1 MDDSGWIRCRF
12 PDESGE
18 LRLLGQHFQNLQ
30 SLRFSPHFL
39 IAEEN
44 NCPNH
49 HIKLSKE
56 IISAMIVE
64 STFNVEK
71 LAIHL
76 SSKLVKIIIS
86 LCLTKDGEAFPASGF
101 PRCLATEEKI
111 EAKSPPR
118 SMDLSLAAE
127 ETSSK
132 SENKLGTRK
141 QNVLNTFSLTRDS
154 PHSPNLNLSRQI
166 SSASKPATPETPVKE
181 TSSPRDLF
189 RRKSLKWLGK
199 TFAELADTS
208 ISNIESLA
216 DSWPESPKSAP
227 IGGVFGRS
235 NGSPTTPVKEIDES
249 SFGLFLR
256 HNKGSRL
263 SESSC
268 SNFTE
273 SRTAD
278 TVMST
283 PPSGKEQKAS
293 EPLPYRIHRRS
304 FAAGESTS
312 PTRKGGERELR
323 DSRKNLRK
331 PRSQSLQN
339 PPSSVSSKPSPSPI
353 PTPNRLTSAQNR
365 NSLSDPYWDQ
375 DIGQTSPQYELLLDR
390 GGEDMTAPE
399 RQPLRVIQGNNP
411 PGVAA
416 DRMADSPHSS
426 RAPSRSRTEGTVTQT
441 DVLENR
447 ALAPQHSYS
456 HSDSRPDERNPIT
469 HSISLADMTEEEMI
483 EMATVDSMKS
493 YCQRA
498 FIKVE

>member
-12 PDESGE
+12 PDESRE

-49 HIKLSKE
+49 HIKVSKE

-64 STFNVEK
+64 STFNIEK
-71 LAIHL
+71 LTIPL

-86 LCLTKDGEAFPASGF
+86 LCLTKDGEAFPVSGF

-111 EAKSPPR
+111 EATSPPR

-127 ETSSK
+127 EASSK
-132 SENKLGTRK
+132 SENKSGTRK
-141 QNVLNTFSLTRDS
+141 QNVLNTFSLTTDS
-154 PHSPNLNLSRQI
+154 PHSPNLNLPGQV

-189 RRKSLKWLGK
+189 RRKSLKRLGK

-216 DSWPESPKSAP
+216 DSSSENPKSAS
-227 IGGVFGRS
+227 IGGVFRRS
-235 NGSPTTPVKEIDES
+235 NGSPTTPLKETDER
-249 SFGLFLR
+249 SFGSFLR
-256 HNKGSRL
+256 NNKGSRL

-273 SRTAD
+273 DRTAD

-283 PPSGKEQKAS
+283 PTSGKEQKAS
-293 EPLPYRIHRRS
+293 ESWPYLIHRRPH
-304 FAAGESTS
+304 AAGESTS
-312 PTRKGGERELR
+312 PTRKAGERELC

-331 PRSQSLQN
+331 LRCQSLQN

-353 PTPNRLTSAQNR
+353 PTPNRLTGAQDR
-365 NSLSDPYWDQ
+365 NSLEDPYWDQ
-375 DIGQTSPQYELLLDR
+375 GIGQTSPQYELLLGKGD
-390 GGEDMTAPE
+390 EDLTAPE
-399 RQPLRVIQGNNP
+399 LQPLRVIQGYNS
-411 PGVAA
+411 PGVVA
-416 DRMADSPHSS
+416 DRMADSPHSR
-426 RAPSRSRTEGTVTQT
+426 RAPSRSQTEGTVTQK
-441 DVLENR
+441 DALENR
-447 ALAPQHSYS
+447 TLAPQHSRS
-456 HSDSRPDERNPIT
+456 HSDSRLDERDPIT
-469 HSISLADMTEEEMI
+469 YSISPADMTEEEMI
-483 EMATVDSMKS
+483 EKATVDSMKS